1 MKKGIMVF
9 IAFLLMAVFNISQSP
24 LYAASTGS
32 ATFTEKPSDIGKTG
46 LRIEKEQE
54 RIPSTGQKTNE
65 TNNFPGFMKSAAR
78 YTDPYEYGVTIIEPL
93 SGQNRSKVYG
103 INNSGQVVGKSYNYT
118 AEADDFIIDHRCT
131 DISQIPEEWINSA
144 KADLHIAYGHTSH
157 GSQLITGMNGLDA
170 FMGGT
175 GLYVWNDGPLAG
187 ALDIDDY
194 FVDGDLGN
202 PDTTA
207 WEQRTRTYLDD
218 PANSDVNVVIWSWCG
233 QANTTVENIDLY
245 LSLMTGLETNYPN
258 VKFVYMTGHL
268 NGGGLTGNLHLRNE
282 QIRTY
287 CRDNN
292 KILYDFADIETYDPD
307 GTYFGDKIP
316 DDTCA
321 YDTDNNGT
329 RDGNWAIEWQDL
341 HIEGVD
347 WYNCSPA
354 HTQPLNG
361 NLKAYAAWWLWAR
374 VAGWL
379 SEELVLS
386 NQAFIWDSTN
396 GYKVLPPLV
405 VNAESGVWGINDN
418 GQVSGHS
425 YNADELEHAV
435 RWDNT
440 GGLVQ
445 DIVVVDIGTLTNTTT
460 GVSGETST
468 SYGINNLGQVAGYSD
483 IPNDDGLFIA
493 FHAFKYDD
501 ATGLQDL
508 GTLTTH
514 APYYQNGYSISY
526 CINSSEQTVGLAHNS
541 LWEVLAF
548 IHDETSGMQALSI
561 DPAYSGCEW
570 HAAVIN
576 DSGFI
581 GGRVIAA
588 KNQLLPYYWE
598 NSSASPVR
606 IAMPAAFPYGEIYGI
621 NESGQMVGM
630 MWDTDQEDAVEHAFI
645 FDIQNGVRDLNDL
658 IDPGS
663 QFVLQNARDI
673 NNSGQISG
681 TCIYNDEKRG
691 FLLDP
696 KSDDGVQ
703 SDDDVNGGGGDS
715 SSGGGCFISATG
727 SKLPINPMGI
737 LFMLLAG
744 TGIISLVYSV
754 RKRMT

>member
-9 IAFLLMAVFNISQSP
+9 IAFLVMAVFNISQSP

-32 ATFTEKPSDIGKTG
+32 AVFAEKPSDIGKTG
-46 LRIEKEQE
+46 LRIEQE
-54 RIPSTGQKTNE
+54 RIPNTEQKTNE
-65 TNNFPGFMKSAAR
+65 TNSLPDFMKSAAR
-78 YTDPYEYGVTIIEPL
+78 YAGPYEYGVTIVEPL
-93 SGQNRSKVYG
+93 SGQNRSRVYG
-103 INNSGQVVGKSYNYT
+103 INNSGQVVGKSYNDT
-118 AEADDFIIDHRCT
+118 SATDDFIIDHRCT
-131 DISQIPEEWINSA
+131 DISQIPEEWINNA

-175 GLYVWNDGPLAG
+175 GLYTWNDGPLAD

-202 PDTTA
+202 PDTTT
-207 WEQRTRTYLDD
+207 WEQRTRDYLND

-233 QANTTVENIDLY
+233 QADTTVENIDLY
-245 LSLMTGLETNYPN
+245 LSLMTGLETDYPG

-329 RDGNWAIEWQDL
+329 REGNWAIEWQAL
-341 HIEGVD
+341 HVEGVD
-347 WYNCSPA
+347 WYDCDPS

-379 SEELVLS
+379 PEAN
-386 NQAFIWDSTN
+386 NQAFIWDNTN
-396 GYKVLPPLV
+396 GHKSLPPLV
-405 VNAESGVWGINDN
+405 VDAQSGVWGINDN

-425 YNADELEHAV
+425 YNAEEHKHAV

-440 GGLVQ
+440 DGLVD
-445 DIVVVDIGTLTNTTT
+445 DIVIVDIGTLYTTT
-460 GVSGETST
+460 GVNGETST

-483 IPNDDGLFIA
+483 IPSDWPDDIV

-501 ATGLQDL
+501 ATEIQDL
-508 GTLTTH
+508 GTLTTDW
-514 APYYQNGYSISY
+514 PYYQNGYSIAY
-526 CINSSEQTVGLAHNS
+526 CINNSEQTVGLAHDS
-541 LWEVLAF
+541 SWFVLAF
-548 IHDETSGMQALSI
+548 IHDETNGMQALNI
-561 DPAYSGCEW
+561 DPAYPGQDEFQW

-581 GGRVIAA
+581 GGRVLGDP
-588 KNQLLPYYWE
+588 NQCSPYYWE
-598 NSSASPVR
+598 NSSADPVR
-606 IAMPAAFPYGEIYGI
+606 ISMPAAFPYGEIYGI
-621 NESGQMVGM
+621 NESGQMVGV
-630 MWDTDQEDAVEHAFI
+630 MWDSDQEDAVEHAFI
-645 FDIQNGVRDLNDL
+645 FDIENGVRDLNDL

-663 QFVLQNARDI
+663 QWVLQVARDI

-681 TCIYNDEKRG
+681 TCIYNDKKRG

-696 KSDDGVQ
+696 MQSGVLSDDGG
-703 SDDDVNGGGGDS
+703 SGGGG
-715 SSGGGCFISATG
+715 SSGGGCFVSATG

-744 TGIISLVYSV
+744 TGIISLAYSV
-754 RKRMT
+754 RKRMA